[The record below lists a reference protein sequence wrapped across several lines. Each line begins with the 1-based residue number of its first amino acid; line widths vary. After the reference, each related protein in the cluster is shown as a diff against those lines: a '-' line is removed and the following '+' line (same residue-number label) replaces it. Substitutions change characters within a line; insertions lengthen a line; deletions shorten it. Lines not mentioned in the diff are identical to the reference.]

1 MKALFTKGDVVNIR
15 LDIKDDN
22 DYKMRSGTH
31 PGYDYLIDEMAPP
44 GAEVKIRSYVES
56 HGNVIGYLLEEPY
69 SVFTYTDDMFNQDA
83 VEYLYYNAEK

>member
-22 DYKMRSGTH
+22 DYKMRSGVH
-31 PGYDYLIDEMAPP
+31 PGNDYLMDEMAPP

>member
-22 DYKMRSGTH
+22 DYKMRSEVH
-31 PGYDYLIDEMAPP
+31 PGYDYLMDEMAPP

>member
-22 DYKMRSGTH
+22 DYKMRSGVH
-31 PGYDYLIDEMAPP
+31 PGYDYLMDEMAPP

-56 HGNVIGYLLEEPY
+56 NGNVIGYLLEEPY